1 MANSENSQPKIEPP
15 TAKLKLVTAMQAGT
29 SWQNAAQLAGL
40 ITSRTTAYRLLKGF
54 REHGQTAL
62 LDRRQ
67 GHPSKLKPD
76 LQNWLVESCQAQP
89 QLTSRQLQA
98 QILAQFG
105 LEVSVSRLNEVRA
118 NLGVS
123 RQNLPD
129 PTAQANSQT
138 PKIKKK

>member
-1 MANSENSQPKIEPP
+1 
-15 TAKLKLVTAMQAGT
+15 MQAGT
-29 SWQNAAQLAGL
+29 SWQNAAEQAGL
-40 ITSRTTAYRLLKGF
+40 TTSRTAAYRLLKGF

-67 GHPSKLKPD
+67 GHPAKLKPD

-123 RQNLPD
+123 RQNRPA